1 MDVKTATCFAW
12 SVKTPPCK
20 QPRFNHG
27 RGSPPFH
34 CHTWKHNR
42 QDETWRTVRTQCR
55 CSRVL
60 CSRETVEMQR
70 REHRSSGAGGGVW
83 ATQRHNESTE
93 WDQRSDLSKKKKV
106 GTAVTVRLW
115 CRGSVEYDCCSVAK
129 RKLAM
134 RKPLHVLKQEA
145 FALMPWNDTIINC
158 FASAC
163 WET

>member
-42 QDETWRTVRTQCR
+42 QDETWRTVRTRCR
-55 CSRVL
+55 CSRVF

-70 REHRSSGAGGGVW
+70 RDHRSSGAGGGVW

-93 WDQRSDLSKKKKV
+93 WDQGSDLSKRKKSALPSQSGCDV
-106 GTAVTVRLW
+106 EGLW
-115 CRGSVEYDCCSVAK
+115 STI
-129 RKLAM
+129 
-134 RKPLHVLKQEA
+134 VLKQEA
-145 FALMPWNDTIINC
+145 FGLMEWNDTTINC